1 MWYKYLECNSEEL
14 KMKKNSEDAEIG
26 YADRSSEDSPAT
38 MAEKF
43 RQADALI
50 DEEERTIPPAY
61 RLRDLS
67 D

>member
-1 MWYKYLECNSEEL
+1 
-14 KMKKNSEDAEIG
+14 MKKNSEDAEIG
-26 YADRSSEDSPAT
+26 YADRSSEDSPATT

>member
-1 MWYKYLECNSEEL
+1 
-14 KMKKNSEDAEIG
+14 MKKNSEDAEIG